1 MKRINAKEL
10 IGKKLTVRDLMR
22 VMDDIDV
29 YDDVCEELGIAFCN
43 PFDDDEVHDWSEY
56 LTERGMK
63 QFSDVLDYP
72 MEIFEGCV
80 GGCEY
85 AIVEGCV
92 GGCAYAIVKVDDDDD
107 NVWRAKL
114 IRAKRFFES
123 AAGYCSCEDHDKWF
137 KM

>member
-1 MKRINAKEL
+1 MKRIEAESL
-10 IGKKLTVRDLMR
+10 VGQKLKVRDLMR

-29 YDDVCEELGIAFCN
+29 YDDVCESLAIAFCN
-43 PFDDDEVHDWSEY
+43 PFDDDEEHDWSEY

-72 MEIFEGCV
+72 MEI
-80 GGCEY
+80 Y
-85 AIVEGCV
+85 DGCV

-107 NVWRAKL
+107 NVWRARL

-123 AAGYCSCEDHDKWF
+123 AAGYCSCEDYDKWF
-137 KM
+137 RM

>member
-43 PFDDDEVHDWSEY
+43 PFDDDEVHEWDEY
-56 LTERGMK
+56 LTKCGME
-63 QFSDVLDYP
+63 QFKEVLDYP
-72 MEIFEGCV
+72 MEIYYGYV
-80 GGCEY
+80 GGCMN
-85 AIVEGCV
+85 AIVH
-92 GGCAYAIVKVDDDDD
+92 IDDDDD
-107 NVWRAKL
+107 KVW
-114 IRAKRFFES
+114 KRRLRKAEEFFES
-123 AAGYCSCEDHDKWF
+123 AAGYCSCEDYDKWF

>member
-1 MKRINAKEL
+1 MKRIEAERL
-10 IGKKLTVRDLMR
+10 VGQKLTVRDLMR

-43 PFDDDEVHDWSEY
+43 PFDDDEQHDWNEY

-63 QFSDVLDYP
+63 QFADVLDYP
-72 MEIFEGCV
+72 IEIF
-80 GGCEY
+80 
-85 AIVEGCV
+85 EGCV

-123 AAGYCSCEDHDKWF
+123 AAGCCSCEDYDRWF

>member
-1 MKRINAKEL
+1 MKRIDAEEL
-10 IGKKLTVRDLMR
+10 VGQKLTVRDLMR
-22 VMDDIDV
+22 VLYDVDV
-29 YDDVCEELGIAFCN
+29 YDDVCESLAIAFCN
-43 PFDDDEVHDWSEY
+43 PFDDDEQHDWSEY

-63 QFSDVLDYP
+63 QFADVLDYP
-72 MEIFEGCV
+72 MEIF
-80 GGCEY
+80 
-85 AIVEGCV
+85 EGCV